1 MILERSKRR
10 QILSLVF
17 ILKCVSKKLLIKMI
31 PRSRKDPD
39 RKCSFFRS
47 PKFSKLYAKRPK
59 FKTQRFKA
67 NVQDYSVVRINPEIN
82 MIFVRSSREG
92 KSITWRSH
100 AVVEY
105 QSRHR
110 LTIITSRK
118 NSFRLFPR
126 FWWLWFY
133 YFTFQDRR
141 SHTAF
146 LRQPQLSFILRAFYF
161 VSKYLATGKCLK
173 YYIPGILKLF

>member
-1 MILERSKRR
+1 
-10 QILSLVF
+10 
-17 ILKCVSKKLLIKMI
+17 MI
-31 PRSRKDPD
+31 PRRRKDPD
-39 RKCSFFRS
+39 RKCFFFRS
-47 PKFSKLYAKRPK
+47 PKFSKLYAKWPK
-59 FKTQRFKA
+59 FRPMPKTIVA
-67 NVQDYSVVRINPEIN
+67 RINPETD
-82 MIFVRSSREG
+82 MIFVSSSSREG
-92 KSITWRSH
+92 ISITWRSH